1 MSPGKL
7 SLPGA
12 SDCKK
17 AIGKTETIGKAGEHG
32 GPQAPCSPF
41 CYLGFSAGDG
51 AGKRQNRGQT
61 RLPPVNAVC
70 CIRPRRD
77 LFLGLVGETDLHA
90 HFELFG
96 IVAVVELAI
105 FSVGKGA
112 VEQVLV
118 CEPLAEGSAPVS

>member
-1 MSPGKL
+1 MTKRGS
-7 SLPGA
+7 
-12 SDCKK
+12 
-17 AIGKTETIGKAGEHG
+17 TR
-32 GPQAPCSPF
+32 GPKAPCSPF
-41 CYLGFSAGDG
+41 CCLCFSAVGG

-77 LFLGLVGETDLHA
+77 LFFGLVGETDLHA

-112 VEQVLV
+112 VEQVLI